1 MDSSL
6 NLASHCSAP
15 KSGHRIAARQR
26 LGQYFLVDPT
36 VLAQILSASEVGPE
50 DTVVEVGPGRGAL
63 TRELVAR
70 AKAVIAIELDSG
82 LAACLG
88 RALGDPPN
96 LHVIND
102 DAREIDLDQVLEGL
116 ESYKLVANLPY
127 YAASPIL
134 RRFLEAGKRR
144 PSVLVVTIQR
154 EVAKSMVAEGG
165 RMSLLAVAI
174 QLYGVP
180 RIIGYV
186 PPGAFR
192 PQPKVTSAIVRI
204 DPLPNPAVEVAD
216 VDEFFHIVRAGYFA
230 PRKQLRNS
238 LSLGLGIPA
247 GRAGDLLES
256 AGVQPG
262 RRAENLSLAEWER
275 IYRAAGGR

>member
-1 MDSSL
+1 MDT
-6 NLASHCSAP
+6 
-15 KSGHRIAARQR
+15 
-26 LGQYFLVDPT
+26 T
-36 VLAQILSASEVGPE
+36 VLAQILSASELGPE

-70 AKAVIAIELDSG
+70 AKTVIAIELDSR
-82 LAACLG
+82 LAASLG
-88 RALGDPPN
+88 QALGNSPN
-96 LHVIND
+96 LRVINE
-102 DAREIDLDQVLEGL
+102 DAREIDLDQALEGR

-144 PSVLVVTIQR
+144 PSLLVVTVQR

-174 QLYGVP
+174 QMHGVP
-180 RIIGYV
+180 RIVGYV

-204 DPLPNPAVEVAD
+204 DPLPSPAVGVAD
-216 VDEFFHIVRAGYFA
+216 MDEFFHIVRAGYFA
-230 PRKQLRNS
+230 PRKHLRNS
-238 LSLGLGIPA
+238 LSLGLGISA
-247 GRAGDLLES
+247 GRAGELLES
-256 AGVQPG
+256 AGVDPG
-262 RRAENLSLAEWER
+262 RRAENLSLGEWEG
-275 IYRAAGGR
+275 IYRASGGR